1 MYFHSTRKSLSYA
14 DSITFANQDLV
25 STKTYKY
32 LGVLLDTHLT
42 YRDHISTLT
51 KKFNQKLYV
60 YSKIRSYLSFSV
72 SETYLHAIVF
82 STMSYCLPIW
92 SLTTKE
98 ITEPIARL
106 YNRALKIH
114 SNLPKWTH
122 HCIALRRLNALTF
135 QHHINS
141 HAITFY
147 FQIQNATSQILAALH
162 PLYNMRP
169 VRLTRSV
176 SQALIP
182 VPPYRNNYGQKS
194 FFYTYTKIWNDI
206 PHHIRKIPSI
216 TCLKKAYKLFLL
228 NSYTCT
234 H

>member
-1 MYFHSTRKSLSYA
+1 MYFHSPRKSLSYT
-14 DSITFANQDLV
+14 DSITFVNKDPV
-25 STKTYKY
+25 ITKTYKY
-32 LGVLLDTHLT
+32 LGVLLDIHLT
-42 YRDHISTLT
+42 YRDHISNLT
-51 KKFNQKLYV
+51 KKLNQKRYV
-60 YSKIRSYLSFSV
+60 YNKIRSYLSFSV

-82 STMSYCLPIW
+82 STISYCLPIW

-114 SNLPKWTH
+114 SNLPKWSH
-122 HCIALRRLNALTF
+122 HCIALTRSNALTF
-135 QHHINS
+135 QNYINS

-147 FQIQNATSQILAALH
+147 FQIQNSTSTLAALLPTH
-162 PLYNMRP
+162 NMRP

-176 SQALIP
+176 TQALMP
-182 VPPYRNNYGQKS
+182 VPPYKNNYGQKS
-194 FFYTYTKIWNDI
+194 FFHAYTKTWNDI
-206 PHHIRKIPSI
+206 PHHIRAIPSI
-216 TCLKKAYKLFLL
+216 TYFKKAYKLCLL